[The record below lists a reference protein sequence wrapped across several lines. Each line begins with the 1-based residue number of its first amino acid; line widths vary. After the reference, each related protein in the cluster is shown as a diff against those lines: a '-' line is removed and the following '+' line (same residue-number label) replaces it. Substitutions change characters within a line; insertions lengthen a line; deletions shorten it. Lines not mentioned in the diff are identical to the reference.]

1 MPKRISVT
9 QESDTGRNQKFHDN
23 YKDTDMTRPQFVRAI
38 EAGNYPNYHIREID
52 GIKTPASNPDQSERN
67 NLG

>member
-23 YKDTDMTRPQFVRAI
+23 YKGTDMTRPQFVRAI